1 MTLALS
7 TADLIALGDVA
18 IIAHALGEP
27 DIYAA
32 AINRMHDL
40 GWSRYA
46 ELIPAILNGDT
57 PPNPDEFPEYN
68 AGPITVTAD
77 DLCTFHGEPPF

>member
-1 MTLALS
+1 MTLALT

-18 IIAHALGEP
+18 IIAHDLGEP
-27 DIYAA
+27 EVYAA
-32 AINRMHDL
+32 ALDRMHDL
-40 GWSRYA
+40 GWGRYA

-57 PPNPDEFPEYN
+57 PPNPDEFPEYY
-68 AGPITVTAD
+68 AGPVTVTAD